1 MLLSSLRQTNFNPRS
16 DERSDLPPS
25 YRSPAHLI
33 SIHAPTNG
41 ATQRAFEREHTRTI
55 SIHAPTNGAT
65 EIQELK
71 PQTIIFQ
78 STLRRTER
86 RCFSWNFDIGVYDF
100 NPRSDERSNLLLLLS
115 SLRQTNFNPRSDE
128 RSDLPPSYRSP
139 AHLISI
145 HAPTN
150 GATQRAFEREHT
162 RTISIH
168 APTNGATEIQELKP
182 QTIIFQS
189 TLRRTERHSSN
200 T

>member
-1 MLLSSLRQTNFNPRS
+1 M
-16 DERSDLPPS
+16 E
-25 YRSPAHLI
+25 
-33 SIHAPTNG
+33 
-41 ATQRAFEREHTRTI
+41 
-55 SIHAPTNGAT
+55 
-65 EIQELK
+65 
-71 PQTIIFQ
+71 FQ

-189 TLRRTERHSSN
+189 TLRRTERQTMLLRVVIFINFNPRSDERSDNYEGLPSSIDVISIHAPTN
-200 T
+200 GATGRLFINMMISTFQSTLRRTERPGGRI